1 MENEYHQIRE
11 ILTNHFL
18 DNLEKYKNM
27 YKSFK
32 TDPDDILNDIITQGS
47 YSNGPIISIAANA
60 LKINLMI

>member
-1 MENEYHQIRE
+1 MKER
-11 ILTNHFL
+11 LTNHLL

-32 TDPDDILNDIITQGS
+32 TDSDNILNDIITQGK

-60 LKINLMI
+60 LKINIMI

>member
-1 MENEYHQIRE
+1 MKET
-11 ILTNHFL
+11 LTNHLL

-32 TDPDDILNDIITQGS
+32 TDSDNILNDIITQGK

-60 LKINLMI
+60 LKINIMI